1 MKTYTNKNVIFTPK
15 LNHVLTLNIEIMASR
30 RQLKKQISYI
40 AGDLFLASL
49 VEGVNRATVVDAIH
63 NILGLIPRISHTQP
77 GNVKGYYKKLRED
90 LNKEIQVVAD
100 ELNKSA
106 Q

>member
-1 MKTYTNKNVIFTPK
+1 
-15 LNHVLTLNIEIMASR
+15 MASR

-49 VEGVNRATVVDAIH
+49 IEGTNREVIVEATHKV
-63 NILGLIPRISHTQP
+63 LELIPRISHTQP

-100 ELNKSA
+100 ELSKIA
-106 Q
+106 K